1 MEPRYRRVISADS
14 HVREPVDLWS
24 KALGDRFGDR
34 TPRLLHEHQGRKGR
48 FFYTGLPGRRACRIG
63 DIEAEQKG
71 RIDDDLARAGYDP
84 AARVK
89 FQQQAHI
96 EAEVLNPTVMT
107 AIMQSEHLDVVR
119 ASAQVFNDW
128 MAELSSHDP
137 GRLIGVGVTPL
148 DDVAWAVA
156 ELQRIRR
163 NGIRSVMIHTDPPP
177 SYPPYRNRVYD
188 RFWAAAQD
196 LDVPVTLHIITGRV
210 VDPLL
215 YFTTLEEH
223 EASPRALLD
232 LFYEVMGPLANEF
245 IFGQILDRFPG
256 LKLIC
261 SEFEISWIPT
271 FMYRLDQM
279 QSALSALVPLPKLKL
294 TASDYMRTRVWHGTI
309 DDPYA
314 RDVIPRIGADRIMW
328 GSDFPHIRSI
338 GLEAHDTLARLF
350 DGVPAGDVEKIVHA
364 NAAGVFGVSRPKSG

>member
-1 MEPRYRRVISADS
+1 MEARYRKVISADS

-24 KALGDRFGDR
+24 NALGKKFGER
-34 TPRLLHEHQGRKGR
+34 TPRLLHEHKGRPGR
-48 FFYTGLPGRRACRIG
+48 FFYTGLRGHDACRIG
-63 DIEAEQKG
+63 DIEAEQKD
-71 RIDDDLARAGYDP
+71 RIDEELARAGYDP

-89 FQQQAHI
+89 FQERAHI

-107 AIMQSEHLDVVR
+107 AIMQSQYLDVVR

-128 MAELSSHDP
+128 MAELSSYDP
-137 GRLIGVGVTPL
+137 RRLLGVGVVPL
-148 DDVAWAVA
+148 DDVEWAVN
-156 ELQRIRR
+156 ELQRIRKK
-163 NGIRSVMIHTDPPP
+163 NIRSVMIHTDAPT
-177 SYPPYRNRVYD
+177 SYPPYRDRVYD
-188 RFWAAAQD
+188 PFWAAAQD
-196 LDVPVTLHIITGRV
+196 LDVPITLHIITGRV

-215 YFTTLEEH
+215 YFTTPKEH
-223 EASPRALLD
+223 EESPRALLD

-245 IFGQILDRFPG
+245 IFGQIFDRFPR

-279 QSALSALVPLPKLKL
+279 QSALSALMPLPKLKL
-294 TASDYMRTRVWHGTI
+294 AASDYMRTRVWHGTI

-314 RDVIPRIGADRIMW
+314 RDVIPRIGVDQIMW

-338 GLEAHDTLARLF
+338 GLEAHDTLSRLF
-350 DGVPAGDVEKIVHA
+350 EGVPPRDVEKIVGGNVA
-364 NAAGVFGVSRPKSG
+364 KVFGL